1 MTGAGTRVNAMGD
14 ESIVST
20 IAEEIAEAA
29 KAVVAEVKSLAAEVT
44 EAVESASTLC
54 DDDAAAKNTGAASP
68 EPAKDSDAP
77 R

>member
-54 DDDAAAKNTGAASP
+54 DDAAAKNTGAASP
-68 EPAKDSDAP
+68 EPAKDSEAP